1 MEMELYNQAMWISG
15 IVGGIAFATSGF
27 IVGARKKLDLMGILI
42 LAFLTA
48 NGGGVLRDLLTGQS
62 PAMMKN
68 AEPFWLVGLTVLAC
82 IAFRLQKR
90 SGLERSWIFIL
101 SDGIGLVAFGI
112 TGAMTGITLGVHF
125 FGVLTLSLLT
135 AVGGG
140 IIRDLLVNEVPE
152 VLHGGFYGSVALLL
166 GCALFALHVAGW
178 MNPVSIMTVFAGGIS
193 LRLVAY
199 HYKWSLP
206 KITG

>member
-1 MEMELYNQAMWISG
+1 METELYNQAMWISG
-15 IVGGIAFATSGF
+15 IVGGVAFATSGF

-48 NGGGVLRDLLTGQS
+48 NGGGLLRDVLTGQP

-68 AEPFWLVGLTVLAC
+68 AEPFWLVRATVAICL
-82 IAFRLQKR
+82 AFRLQKR

-112 TGAMTGITLGVHF
+112 TGAITGITLGAHF

-166 GCALFALHVAGW
+166 GATLFALQAAGW
-178 MNPVSIMTVFAGGIS
+178 MNPVTIMAVFAGGLA

-199 HYKWSLP
+199 RYKWSLP
-206 KITG
+206 KLS

>member
-1 MEMELYNQAMWISG
+1 MENGLYEHAIQVAG
-15 IVGGIAFATSGF
+15 VVGSIAFAASGF
-27 IVGARKKLDLMGILI
+27 MVGARKKLDLMGILI

-48 NGGGVLRDLLTGQS
+48 NGGGVLRDLLTGQK
-62 PAMMKN
+62 PVIMKS
-68 AEPFWLVGLTVLAC
+68 AEPFWIVGLTVALC
-82 IAFRLQKR
+82 LAFRLQKR
-90 SGLERSWIFIL
+90 SGLERSWIFVC
-101 SDGIGLVAFGI
+101 SDGVGLVAFGI
-112 TGAMTGITLGVHF
+112 TGAMTGITLGAHF

-178 MNPVSIMTVFAGGIS
+178 MNPVTILAVFAAGLA
-193 LRLVAY
+193 LRFVAY
-199 HYKWSLP
+199 RYKWSLP
-206 KITG
+206 KFG

>member
-1 MEMELYNQAMWISG
+1 METELYNQAMWISG

-48 NGGGVLRDLLTGQS
+48 NGGGVLRDLLTGQP

-82 IAFRLQKR
+82 LAFRLQKR

-101 SDGIGLVAFGI
+101 SDGVGLVAFGI

-178 MNPVSIMTVFAGGIS
+178 MNPVSIMAVFAGGLA

-199 HYKWSLP
+199 RYKWSLP
-206 KITG
+206 KVAD

>member
-1 MEMELYNQAMWISG
+1 MENGLYDHAIYVAALLGS
-15 IVGGIAFATSGF
+15 IAFAVSGF
-27 IVGARKKLDLMGILI
+27 MAGTRKKLDLMGILI

-48 NGGGVLRDLLTGQS
+48 NGGGVLRDLLTGQP
-62 PAMMKN
+62 PAMMKS
-68 AEPFWLVGLTVLAC
+68 AEPFWIVGATVAICL
-82 IAFRLQKR
+82 AFRLQKH

-112 TGAMTGITLGVHF
+112 TGAITGITLGAHF

-178 MNPVSIMTVFAGGIS
+178 MNPVTIMAAFAGGLA

-199 HYKWSLP
+199 RYKWSLP
-206 KITG
+206 KVTG

>member
-1 MEMELYNQAMWISG
+1 METELYNQALWVSG
-15 IVGGIAFATSGF
+15 VVGSIAFATSGF
-27 IVGARKKLDLMGILI
+27 MVGARKKLDLMGILI

-48 NGGGVLRDLLTGQS
+48 NGGGLLRDLLTGQP

-68 AEPFWLVGLTVLAC
+68 AEPFWIVGATVLC
-82 IAFRLQKR
+82 CLAFRLQRK

-112 TGAMTGITLGVHF
+112 GGAITGITLGAHF

-166 GCALFALHVAGW
+166 GCALFALHIAGW
-178 MNPVSIMTVFAGGIS
+178 MNPVAIMAVFMGGVA

>member
-1 MEMELYNQAMWISG
+1 METELYNQAMWISG

-48 NGGGVLRDLLTGQS
+48 NGGGVLRDLLTGQP

-82 IAFRLQKR
+82 LACRLQKR

-101 SDGIGLVAFGI
+101 SDGVGLVAFGI
-112 TGAMTGITLGVHF
+112 TGAMTGITLGVHS

-140 IIRDLLVNEVPE
+140 IIRDLLVSEVPE

-178 MNPVSIMTVFAGGIS
+178 MNPVSIMAVFAGGLA

-199 HYKWSLP
+199 RYKWSLP
-206 KITG
+206 KVAG

>member
-1 MEMELYNQAMWISG
+1 MDNALYEHAIHVAG
-15 IVGGIAFATSGF
+15 VLGGIAFAASGF
-27 IVGARKKLDLMGILI
+27 MVGARKKLDVMGIMI

-62 PAMMKN
+62 PAMMKS
-68 AEPFWLVGLTVLAC
+68 AEPFWIVGATVLAC
-82 IAFRLQKR
+82 LAFRLQKR

-112 TGAMTGITLGVHF
+112 TGAITGITLGVHF

-166 GCALFALHVAGW
+166 GCALFTLHVAGW
-178 MNPVSIMTVFAGGIS
+178 MNPVSILAVFAGGLA

-199 HYKWSLP
+199 RYKWSLP
-206 KITG
+206 KLK